1 MPDDRRRPAS
11 TPCSRPPVL
20 RARRT
25 KPHMGGRWVRVTAL
39 VMTAVV
45 LPSTSASAGTDPTP
59 AGAAAVDEFI
69 RAEMAAS
76 SIPGAAVA
84 ITRGYEVLLVRGYGH
99 DSRGAPVT
107 GGTPFRVASLSK
119 SFTSLAVLQLA
130 DAGLLSLDDRVV
142 QHLPEFR
149 LADPAVPASPCGSS
163 STRRPDSLTK
173 PSPSWTGP
181 SRPPRPR
188 QSPACRRRT
197 WSPLG
202 DGSVLGILVTA
213 AAAARP
219 RSATPGR

>member
-1 MPDDRRRPAS
+1 M
-11 TPCSRPPVL
+11 L

-25 KPHMGGRWVRVTAL
+25 KPHMGGRWVGVTAL

-149 LADPAVPASPCGSS
+149 LADPRGAGITVRQLLDQTSGLADQAFSELDRPQPTSTTEAVASM
-163 STRRPDSLTK
+163 SL
-173 PSPSWTGP
+173 
-181 SRPPRPR
+181 
-188 QSPACRRRT
+188 AH
-197 WSPLG
+197 
-202 DGSVLGILVTA
+202 LV
-213 AAAARP
+213 AARGRFGARHP
-219 RSATPGR
+219 RHGCSCRSSPVRHSRTMRLASSCR